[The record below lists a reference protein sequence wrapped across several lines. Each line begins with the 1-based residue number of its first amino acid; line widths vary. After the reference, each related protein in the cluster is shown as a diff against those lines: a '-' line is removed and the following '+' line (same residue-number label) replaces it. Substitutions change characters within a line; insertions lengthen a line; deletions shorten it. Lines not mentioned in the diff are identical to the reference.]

1 MAYPMAF
8 LISPEEAKKEKL
20 KMASEEQKVNET
32 VATQHLRSIRVLTNL
47 LLPELK
53 EFMTQILQNR

>member
-32 VATQHLRSIRVLTNL
+32 VATQHLSQSG
-47 LLPELK
+47 
-53 EFMTQILQNR
+53 F